1 MDMTSNTTRRTETIP
16 GKYEPFHHPPI
27 PQKHST
33 LLLSNP
39 PPPSKKKK
47 KTGTYPSI
55 QICIYIVTQK
65 LSLGPSSRPTIIKT
79 PSSERERSAEDL
91 DNFISTLQKVD
102 AKDLGPDRL
111 DRECRIC
118 FEPYR
123 KCAVMAAAAAAT
135 TTTTTPPDDA
145 SGSSLHLSIS
155 ISGQGEEDPLRLPCN
170 HIFGQQCLEHWLRKR
185 DQCPNCRRVLL
196 PSIIDDPV
204 EVVPDLVFFVDD
216 DDGDEYDFYD
226 SDESQPGSVLEE
238 EESETEVDDDEPSS
252 LGLAEASNIQRLL
265 TNIVLEGKYRLESG
279 RYLMDLIGEVINL
292 VDLYQSLP
300 GAVDDLR
307 ARNEKFNLVI
317 AAASEWIR
325 NE

>member
-1 MDMTSNTTRRTETIP
+1 M
-16 GKYEPFHHPPI
+16 
-27 PQKHST
+27 
-33 LLLSNP
+33 
-39 PPPSKKKK
+39 
-47 KTGTYPSI
+47 
-55 QICIYIVTQK
+55 
-65 LSLGPSSRPTIIKT
+65 
-79 PSSERERSAEDL
+79 
-91 DNFISTLQKVD
+91 
-102 AKDLGPDRL
+102 
-111 DRECRIC
+111 
-118 FEPYR
+118 
-123 KCAVMAAAAAAT
+123 
-135 TTTTTPPDDA
+135 
-145 SGSSLHLSIS
+145 
-155 ISGQGEEDPLRLPCN
+155 
-170 HIFGQQCLEHWLRKR
+170 
-185 DQCPNCRRVLL
+185 LL